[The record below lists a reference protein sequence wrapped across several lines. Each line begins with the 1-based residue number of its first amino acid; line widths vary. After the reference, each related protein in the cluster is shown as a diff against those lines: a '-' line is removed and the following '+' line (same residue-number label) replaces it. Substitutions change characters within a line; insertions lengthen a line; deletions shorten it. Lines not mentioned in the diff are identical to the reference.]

1 MGYGKGLRLRREAAN
16 DAIGSVGCPRRI
28 VMWGIA
34 SRGVRYDGVK
44 ITRLGVNE
52 IKLLGLK
59 DSLFFSL
66 GSFSRHILGNERKE
80 GLEEPIEEDPVI

>member
-16 DAIGSVGCPRRI
+16 DAIDSVGCSRRI

-34 SRGVRYDGVK
+34 SRGIWYDGVK
-44 ITRLGVNE
+44 ITRLGINE

-59 DSLFFSL
+59 DSLFLRL
-66 GSFSRHILGNERKE
+66 GSFGCHILSNERKE
-80 GLEEPIEEDPVI
+80 GLEEPI

>member
-1 MGYGKGLRLRREAAN
+1 
-16 DAIGSVGCPRRI
+16 
-28 VMWGIA
+28 MWVIA
-34 SRGVRYDGVK
+34 SRGVWYDGVK

-66 GSFSRHILGNERKE
+66 GSFGCHILNNERKE
-80 GLEEPIEEDPVI
+80 GLKEPI